1 MISVLALLV
10 PAFPRFSLKFVPL
23 ENAYSRPSVVDA
35 RADLSASGS
44 TYVDMI
50 DSHPKQPLLVWK
62 GKQRTLPLWREEQV
76 FSGAFTDESS
86 SDGDVLV
93 GDKVTFLRL
102 DLSGKGVKVAK
113 TNVKP
118 SLTKGGLE
126 ATWSQGDQEADR
138 LVAAYASSAK
148 LKVFEGYCSWL
159 SYPSKGAWQLRSV
172 KYFPVVEGYEDIQL
186 HDTERFLPI
195 VKVGRVNRL
204 LSECVEDTGRDDY
217 QDIAWVPRHGDW
229 FVTMGS
235 RDRKFGMFWFF
246 PHPTGSK

>member
-1 MISVLALLV
+1 MIAALALFA
-10 PAFPRFSLKFVPL
+10 PTFPRFSVKFVPL
-23 ENAYSRPSVVDA
+23 ENAYIRPSVVDA
-35 RADLSASGS
+35 KPDLSASGS

-62 GKQRTLPLWREEQV
+62 GKQRPLPLWREEQV
-76 FSGAFTDESS
+76 FSGAFIGESS

-102 DLSGKGVKVAK
+102 DLSAKSLKVAK
-113 TNVKP
+113 ANVKP
-118 SLTKGGLE
+118 SLNKGGLD

-148 LKVFEGYCSWL
+148 LKVFEGSRSWL
-159 SYPSKGAWQLRSV
+159 SYPSKGAWQLMSV
-172 KYFPVVEGYEDIQL
+172 KYFPVVEGYEDTQL
-186 HDTERFLPI
+186 HDTERFLPVI
-195 VKVGRVNRL
+195 KVGRVNRL
-204 LSECVEDTGRDDY
+204 LSDCVEGAGRDDY
-217 QDIAWVPRHGDW
+217 QDIAWVPRQGDW
-229 FVTMGS
+229 FVTMGY